1 MATKTTITPNMV
13 LKATE
18 KKLRPE
24 VIQDT
29 FWAPLTSDDGFDNVY
44 GDKAPSN
51 IIMRKTA
58 SSGAKYIEFGQR
70 RKLLG
75 EGRKNGETLLGY
87 EEQLKNYETKVYFS
101 DIRHGVPFD
110 IKGVDNWT
118 TKDFLDLDDGQKELT
133 VWHKR
138 FFEIAAW
145 QGLFHGVDDKT
156 NSKHGSAAVQSWHP
170 TIYGLE
176 AAGLARATWS
186 ATNATYMTNIST
198 IINNLT
204 TGDKVLLDRVYEAEK
219 AMADNNIQPIRV
231 GFSTGGDQMKEE
243 DCWLWVYPRA
253 SRMRIKQALDDIFQY
268 ADVRGPNNRAIRGDI
283 RKFGKFLFVE
293 SSYVPYLNR
302 VDANTVA
309 LQEAWVPNATT
320 KLREDQRAATK
331 GLAHVLMGA
340 EALALAEPGPLTFDF
355 EETDYKYKKGVGA
368 YRMYG
373 FKRTEFYD
381 DHTTVAAVSNQ
392 SSIILLENDG

>member
-1 MATKTTITPNMV
+1 MGTKTTITPNMV

-24 VIQDT
+24 VIADT
-29 FWAPLTSDDGFDNVY
+29 FWAPLTREDGFENVY
-44 GDKAPSN
+44 GDEAPSN
-51 IIMRKTA
+51 IINRKTV

-75 EGRKNGETLLGY
+75 EGRPNGATLLGW
-87 EEQLKNYETKVYFS
+87 EEPLKNYETKTYFS

-118 TKDFLDLDDGQKELT
+118 TKDFLDLEDGQKELT
-133 VWHKR
+133 TWHKR
-138 FFEIAAW
+138 FFEISAW
-145 QGLFHGVDDKT
+145 EGLFHGTDDKT
-156 NSKHGSAAVQSWHP
+156 FAKHGSAAAQSWHP
-170 TIYGLE
+170 TIYSFE
-176 AAGLARATWS
+176 TAGLARATWS
-186 ATNATYMTNIST
+186 ATDATYQTNIAT
-198 IINNLT
+198 LINNLT
-204 TGDKVLLDRVYEAEK
+204 TGDVVSVARIYEAEK

-231 GFSTGGDQMKEE
+231 GFATGGDAMKEE
-243 DCWLWVYPRA
+243 DCWLWVYPRN
-253 SRMRIKQALDDIFQY
+253 SRIRIKSALDDIFQY

-293 SSYVPYLNR
+293 AGYVPYLNR
-302 VDANTVA
+302 VSGSAVA
-309 LQEAWVPNATT
+309 LQEAWAPNATT
-320 KLREDQRAATK
+320 RVREDQRAATK
-331 GLAHVLMGA
+331 GLAHVLLGA
-340 EALALAEPGPLTFDF
+340 DALTLAEPGPLTFDF

-392 SSIILLENDG
+392 SSIIILENDG